1 MNNNNVMMETGQP
14 EHYPTLKEVRSLRE
28 THGPLIAVNWVYHA
42 SGMMMGDG
50 SSDDLDLRRND
61 GKLQLTHRKMD
72 AYCPIIISIY
82 EAEESLLEQ
91 LQAISDRENLP
102 AWEYLKVNPDKRLMV
117 LDFSSSSSIR
127 LVYDD
132 SDIGSIPC
140 FQSNIDEEAVSQQDG
155 DEVYDEIVSLLRE
168 ACREENLKERRE
180 ETNPYAPDGP
190 PWAKEEHDETI
201 EPEQPVKKVGEHV
214 IEKDGSWTCG
224 HCGAKGN
231 TGRFCC
237 ECGYPGPG
245 TKI

>member
-42 SGMMMGDG
+42 SGMMMGDV
-50 SSDDLDLRRND
+50 SSDELDLRRND

-91 LQAISDRENLP
+91 LQQISDRENLP
-102 AWEYLKVNPDKRLMV
+102 AWDHLKVDPDQRLMV

-132 SDIGSIPC
+132 SLIGSIPH
-140 FQSNIDEEAVSQQDG
+140 FQSNIDREAVNQQGG
-155 DEVYDEIVSLLRE
+155 DDVYDEIVSLLRA
-168 ACREENLKERRE
+168 ACREENLKERRK
-180 ETNPYAPDGP
+180 ETNPHAPHGA
-190 PWAKEEHDETI
+190 PW
-201 EPEQPVKKVGEHV
+201 VKKKTNRPEKPDKPEKKAGEHE
-214 IEKDGSWTCG
+214 ISEDGSWTCG
-224 HCGAKGN
+224 KCGARGN
-231 TGRFCC
+231 TGKFCC
-237 ECGYPGPG
+237 ECGYPGP
-245 TKI
+245 KIKV